1 MACIIYLC
9 NVKMLK
15 IFIILV
21 ILLCLDFVYMFV
33 FKNLFIDSIRKIQN
47 GRDIQINYV
56 AVLIT
61 YLILSTALYYFIIN
75 PKKSIKDAF
84 LFGICIYGIYEF
96 TNLSIL
102 KDWNM
107 KVVLIDTLW
116 GGTLMFLTTLIYYRF
131 NK

>member
-1 MACIIYLC
+1 MFH
-9 NVKMLK
+9 K
-15 IFIILV
+15 ICIILV

-33 FKNLFIDSIRKIQN
+33 FKNLLLDNIRKIQS
-47 GRDIQINYV
+47 GRDIQLNYV

-61 YLILSTALYYFIIN
+61 YLILSTGLYYFIIY

-84 LFGICIYGIYEF
+84 LFGVCIYGIYEF
-96 TNLSIL
+96 TNLSVL
-102 KDWNM
+102 KDWNI